1 MDESPG
7 ESLSG
12 RWLQQKPPQPRLPPK
27 LPWARRSL
35 PSGPCGSRSWDTGLC
50 RLPCGGGGAAVQ
62 RGPEKFSGSTR
73 PGGAVSQSLKSY
85 KVKLRHL
92 PRMRTSAALPICSF
106 ARAGFCLAAA
116 SRAWG
121 PAPLRDPP
129 PRPGVGAAASPRS
142 SCGQAAGPGPA
153 RSCPGTE
160 EGTARANSPPQPPGA
175 SPFPG
180 TSGSPGPSTGW
191 SRAGRVRGEYRQTFL
206 IMLFCTE
213 FPPTAR
219 KFGGW
224 EVWPGSASGHRT
236 PAAKGHGSP
245 TALSS
250 RRVKPLR
257 GPMFGPK

>member
-1 MDESPG
+1 MA
-7 ESLSG
+7 
-12 RWLQQKPPQPRLPPK
+12 PR
-27 LPWARRSL
+27 RRPRSR
-35 PSGPCGSRSWDTGLC
+35 GSRERRRATFSTPP
-50 RLPCGGGGAAVQ
+50 RSPQHPVSFTCGGGGAAVQ

-245 TALSS
+245 TALRS
-250 RRVKPLR
+250 RRVKTLR
-257 GPMFGPK
+257 GPMFGLK

>member
-1 MDESPG
+1 MA
-7 ESLSG
+7 
-12 RWLQQKPPQPRLPPK
+12 PR
-27 LPWARRSL
+27 RRPRSR
-35 PSGPCGSRSWDTGLC
+35 GSRERRRATFSTPP
-50 RLPCGGGGAAVQ
+50 RSPQHPFSFTCGGGGAAVQ

-73 PGGAVSQSLKSY
+73 PGRAVSQSLKSY

-245 TALSS
+245 TALRS
-250 RRVKPLR
+250 RRVKTLR